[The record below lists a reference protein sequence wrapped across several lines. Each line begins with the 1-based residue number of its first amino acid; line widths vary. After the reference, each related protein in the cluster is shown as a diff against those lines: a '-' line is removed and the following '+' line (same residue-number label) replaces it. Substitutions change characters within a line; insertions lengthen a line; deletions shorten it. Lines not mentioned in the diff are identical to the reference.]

1 MWYNFFYLKA
11 KEVGRMI
18 HGTKIKNNKPAKA
31 QYLQNYMVWHVITYG
46 VYVGTKKI
54 QKKSQVKNVQS
65 LWIMWIQIIIIMD
78 HESRAA
84 IIITI
89 LIINK
94 NPDDS
99 WSFVLAPLQLP
110 APAGRL
116 PFMTPVLHH
125 FQSWI
130 RKKKKFL

>member
-1 MWYNFFYLKA
+1 
-11 KEVGRMI
+11 MI

-31 QYLQNYMVWHVITYG
+31 QYLQKYMVWHHVITYG
-46 VYVGTKKI
+46 VYVGTLQLKRKLKK
-54 QKKSQVKNVQS
+54 KRFFFRKLSKSQLKNGPS

-84 IIITI
+84 IRITI

-99 WSFVLAPLQLP
+99 
-110 APAGRL
+110 
-116 PFMTPVLHH
+116 
-125 FQSWI
+125 
-130 RKKKKFL
+130 

>member
-1 MWYNFFYLKA
+1 
-11 KEVGRMI
+11 MI

-31 QYLQNYMVWHVITYG
+31 QYLQKYMVWHHVITYG
-46 VYVGTKKI
+46 VYVGTLQLKRKFKKKSDFFFRKI
-54 QKKSQVKNVQS
+54 SKSQVKNVRS

-84 IIITI
+84 IRITI

-99 WSFVLAPLQLP
+99 
-110 APAGRL
+110 
-116 PFMTPVLHH
+116 
-125 FQSWI
+125 
-130 RKKKKFL
+130 